1 MNRTVRADLLT
12 GRIVRDTTGR
22 RVGRIREL
30 VAEVAEPGRGEY
42 VVREIHVS
50 TGGVIERIAGSH
62 LTRILIDRLGMRS
75 NRLVLDWRD
84 VDLSDPE
91 RPTLRRALER

>member
-1 MNRTVRADLLT
+1 VNRTVRADLLA
-12 GRIVRDTTGR
+12 GRTVRDSAGR

-30 VAEVAEPGRGEY
+30 VAEVVEPGSGQY

-50 TGGVIERIAGSH
+50 TGGVIERLAGAH
-62 LTRILIDRLGMRS
+62 LTRILIDRMGLRS
-75 NRLVLDWRD
+75 NRLVLAWRD

-91 RPTLRRALER
+91 HPRLR